1 MHNRFL
7 KIFHFIDEF
16 DKDHIRNLKKNIII
30 IYRNYEKKYNE
41 QKILKL
47 KTFCKSLNKKFFL
60 ANDIRLVAKLNLDGA
75 YIPSFNKNLS
85 VISLKNKN
93 IKLIGSAH
101 NLREINEKKRQ
112 QMDLI
117 FLSPI
122 FKISKSFNSLGI
134 TRFNILSNQIKSGV
148 IALGGINSNNIKKIS
163 MLRCDGFAGISY
175 FKKQVIKKK

>member
-1 MHNRFL
+1 M
-7 KIFHFIDEF
+7 
-16 DKDHIRNLKKNIII
+16 
-30 IYRNYEKKYNE
+30 
-41 QKILKL
+41 
-47 KTFCKSLNKKFFL
+47 
-60 ANDIRLVAKLNLDGA
+60 VAKLNLDGA

-85 VISLKNKN
+85 VKSLKNKN